1 MNNKEVQTL
10 LERYL
15 DGLTTNE
22 EEGRLRDY
30 FTRAG
35 QPVPAEW
42 RVYRALFAYEQAE
55 AAALQQQAAAP
66 SATLRQGFKRRWL
79 PLVLAVAAAAAVL
92 LVLVMQLPTSGNNYA
107 VIDGKVIR
115 NKKIINREAE
125 ASLNMVSADADEDFD
140 ALFQME
146 TAI

>member
-30 FTRAG
+30 FIRAG
-35 QPVPAEW
+35 QSVPAEW

-55 AAALQQQAAAP
+55 TAALQQQAAAP
-66 SATLRQGFKRRWL
+66 AATLRQGFKRRWL
-79 PLVLAVAAAAAVL
+79 PLVLAVAAAAVVL
-92 LVLVMQLPTSGNNYA
+92 LVLVMQLPSSGNNYA

>member
-1 MNNKEVQTL
+1 MNKEEIQKL

-15 DGLTTNE
+15 DGLTTDE
-22 EEGRLRDY
+22 EESRLRDY
-30 FTRAG
+30 FARAG
-35 QPVPAEW
+35 QQVPAEW

-55 AAALQQQAAAP
+55 AAALQQQAAVPA
-66 SATLRQGFKRRWL
+66 ATLRQGFQRHWL
-79 PLVLAVAAAAAVL
+79 PVVLAVAATAVAL
-92 LVLVMQLPTSGNNYA
+92 LVLTVQLPPSGNNYV
-107 VIDGKVIR
+107 VINGKVIH
-115 NKKIINREAE
+115 NKEIINREAE

>member
-1 MNNKEVQTL
+1 MNKEEIQKL

-15 DGLTTNE
+15 DGLTTDE
-22 EEGRLRDY
+22 EESRLRDY

-55 AAALQQQAAAP
+55 AAAPQQQAAAP
-66 SATLRQGFKRRWL
+66 AATLRQGFQRHWL
-79 PLVLAVAAAAAVL
+79 PVVLAVAAAVVAL
-92 LVLVMQLPTSGNNYA
+92 LVLTMQLPQSGNNYA
-107 VIDGKVIR
+107 VINGKVIH
-115 NKKIINREAE
+115 NKEIINREAE

>member
-1 MNNKEVQTL
+1 MNKEEIQKL

-15 DGLTTNE
+15 DGLTTDE
-22 EEGRLRDY
+22 EEGRLRGY
-30 FTRAG
+30 FARAG

-66 SATLRQGFKRRWL
+66 AATLRQGFQRHWL
-79 PLVLAVAAAAAVL
+79 PVALAVAAAVVAL
-92 LVLVMQLPTSGNNYA
+92 LVLVMQLPQSGNNYA
-107 VIDGKVIR
+107 VINGKVIH
-115 NKKIINREAE
+115 NKEIINREAE

>member
-30 FTRAG
+30 FIRAG
-35 QPVPAEW
+35 QSVPAEW

-55 AAALQQQAAAP
+55 TAALQQQAAVPA
-66 SATLRQGFKRRWL
+66 ATLRQGFQRHWL
-79 PLVLAVAAAAAVL
+79 PVVLAVAATAVAL
-92 LVLVMQLPTSGNNYA
+92 LVLTVQLPPSGNNYA
-107 VIDGKVIR
+107 VINGKVIH
-115 NKKIINREAE
+115 NKEIINREAE